1 MLSLVLSTP
10 PCPVTPPL
18 PRSYQGFTCL
28 LQLST
33 RDADW
38 VVDTL
43 ALRGQLGP
51 ALAPLMTNPDVEK
64 VLHGSDNDIQWL
76 QVG

>member
-1 MLSLVLSTP
+1 
-10 PCPVTPPL
+10 
-18 PRSYQGFTCL
+18 L

-33 RDADW
+33 RDSDW

-51 ALAPLMTNPDVEK
+51 ALAPLFADPSVEK
-64 VLHGSDNDIQWL
+64 VLHGSDNDILWL
-76 QVG
+76 QVGSSGGDAPKGGGGMQLQCHLEKGG